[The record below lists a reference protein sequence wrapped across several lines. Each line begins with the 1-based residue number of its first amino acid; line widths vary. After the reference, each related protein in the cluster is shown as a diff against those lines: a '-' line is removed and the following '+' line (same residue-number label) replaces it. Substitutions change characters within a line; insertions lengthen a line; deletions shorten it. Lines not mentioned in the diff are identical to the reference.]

1 MARKIEQLKRNRKIR
16 KIKQTVLFEFEG
28 NNMTEETYFKHFQ
41 NRNNDYNIK
50 FAYGHDTDPVGM
62 IKSLINY
69 MEKEDINTKNGDKI
83 YCVFDGDLNI
93 NKQKRID
100 EAVKIAERENIDI
113 IISIPSFELW
123 YRLHYSYTTKF
134 YSSNKELI
142 KDLKKYI
149 PNYEKNMDV
158 YNLLEEYTKV
168 AIENSKKLEEYQLNH
183 LKNLNDINCN
193 PYTSVYKPVEYL
205 LERKN
210 KNENL

>member
-1 MARKIEQLKRNRKIR
+1 MARKIEQLKRNRRIR
-16 KIKQTVLFEFEG
+16 RIKQTVLFEFEG
-28 NNMTEETYFKHFQ
+28 NNMTEENYFKHFQ
-41 NRNNDYNIK
+41 NRNNDYNVK

-69 MEKEDINTKNGDKI
+69 MKKEDINMENGDKI

-100 EAVKIAERENIDI
+100 EAIKLAETENIDI
-113 IISIPSFELW
+113 IISTPSFELW
-123 YRLHYSYTTKF
+123 YRLHYSYTTKT
-134 YSSNKELI
+134 YSSNKDLI

-158 YNLLEEYTKV
+158 YNLLEKYTKV
-168 AIENSKKLEEYQLNH
+168 AIENSKKLEEYQLNN
-183 LKNLNDINCN
+183 LKKLNAIECN

-205 LERKN
+205 LNRKN
-210 KNENL
+210 KQ